1 MASNKRDRESTLI
14 GDIASEFRCSI
25 TSSLIV
31 DPVITADGMVYEK
44 QAISKWLIDHDTS
57 PNTGKRLV
65 SKTLT
70 PALAIRS
77 TISRLVDGGC
87 LVEEEVREWKVRK
100 AVLLIEEGSSA
111 EGVAILRQAK
121 ADGHTAAGYHLGKHL
136 LEEAKA
142 LLQEAADSGVA
153 EAKKLLDDMH
163 AAANTPTVATL
174 QSVRDVRVGQRV
186 RVLPLEVV
194 YPIMRDHELSWN
206 DSMTS
211 MCGLLCKV
219 LAKDADDDS
228 LELEHPEP
236 GERSYYFALN
246 CLTRRG

>member
-1 MASNKRDRESTLI
+1 M
-14 GDIASEFRCSI
+14 G
-25 TSSLIV
+25 
-31 DPVITADGMVYEK
+31 
-44 QAISKWLIDHDTS
+44 
-57 PNTGKRLV
+57 
-65 SKTLT
+65 
-70 PALAIRS
+70 
-77 TISRLVDGGC
+77 
-87 LVEEEVREWKVRK
+87 
-100 AVLLIEEGSSA
+100 
-111 EGVAILRQAK
+111 
-121 ADGHTAAGYHLGKHL
+121 TAAGYHLGKHL

-219 LAKDADDDS
+219 LTRMPMTTAWSWSTLS
-228 LELEHPEP
+228 LV
-236 GERSYYFALN
+236 N
-246 CLTRRG
+246 KLTSSL